1 MSDAPLAP
9 YNPGSYDDEISIS
22 ELLLKLWAKRG
33 LIVFLP
39 LIFAGLTVV
48 GLLVGKTGQQ
58 TSVSLYI
65 ELNAISLTSAVKS
78 AGDSAG
84 AGAGAG
90 AGDGDGDGADDVITT
105 RYPNGVVFSPQDLL
119 NPSVIGLLSQE
130 ANIDSE
136 DLAEHIDV
144 QFGTPLSNGVLT
156 EYAAALSAN
165 NKASSEELAT
175 LNERYKRKLD
185 AAAKRGLKIT
195 VDFVALEISE
205 NEGKHLAESLPRLW
219 NQVYTEQFRTLLPS
233 EIMGQRW
240 TNDVHDLTSTIG
252 LQEADIQIEALTQGI
267 DAIIADER
275 LIGLKN
281 RDGVTASDVRT
292 YISRFRAIYFEPLF
306 LAAFETDSSLT
317 KVYQRDIGVEMR
329 KIDAEIN
336 ELNARLESLQG
347 NRNRTQASSAGATR
361 QDFGTGFDGGALSQV
376 VSLAEQASGSRYI
389 QATLEKRFELV
400 EEKAILQ
407 ARLERMMPT
416 SSARVDIT
424 ANFVE
429 MATARY
435 QTIVGGYGDMLR
447 RAKDIVAATTPAYYS
462 ITTQPKTEGS
472 LIGKRDLLFIALALA
487 LGGMLAVVAA
497 LVWPQRQ
504 EI

>member
-9 YNPGSYDDEISIS
+9 YNPRSYDDEISIS

-48 GLLVGKTGQQ
+48 GLLISKTGQQ

-65 ELNAISLTSAVKS
+65 ELNVISLTSTVKS
-78 AGDSAG
+78 ADAD
-84 AGAGAG
+84 ADA
-90 AGDGDGDGADDVITT
+90 DADDVITT
-105 RYPNGVVFSPQDLL
+105 RYPNGVIFSPQDLM
-119 NPSVIGLLSQE
+119 NPSVVRLLSQE
-130 ANIDSE
+130 TNVNGE

-144 QFGTPLSNGVLT
+144 QFGTPLSNGVLK
-156 EYAAALSAN
+156 EYGVALSAN
-165 NKASSEELAT
+165 SKASSEELAV
-175 LNERYKRKLD
+175 LNQRYKRKLD

-195 VDFVALEISE
+195 VDFVELGVPKDK
-205 NEGKHLAESLPRLW
+205 GKQLAESLPRLW

-233 EIMGQRW
+233 EIMGLRW
-240 TNDVHDLTSTIG
+240 TSDIHDLTSTIG

-281 RDGVTASDVRT
+281 RGGVTASDIRT

-317 KVYQRDIGVEMR
+317 KVYERDIGVEMR
-329 KIDAEIN
+329 KIDSEIN

-347 NRNRTQASSAGATR
+347 SRNRTQGSPQGATR
-361 QDFGTGFDGGALSQV
+361 QDFGAGFDGGALSQV

-400 EEKAILQ
+400 EEKAVLQ

-424 ANFVE
+424 ADFVE

-435 QTIVGGYGDMLR
+435 QTIVGGYGDMLK
-447 RAKDIVAATTPAYYS
+447 RAKDVVANATPSYFS
-462 ITTQPKTEGS
+462 VTTQPQTEGS
-472 LIGKRDLLFIALALA
+472 LIAKRDLLFIALALA

-504 EI
+504 